1 MKDSVASE
9 IERLEAEYR
18 HYSRCV
24 GMLVGL
30 DGIVSHAAN
39 RYQVAKESVYGTRGN
54 MRSVYARRLVWSI
67 LSREGLTNRSVARA
81 WGTPVSTV
89 DHGIRAAKRT
99 QSKAIREYFDLHVG
113 KAA

>member
-1 MKDSVASE
+1 MKDSVARE

-54 MRSVYARRLVWSI
+54 MRSVYARRLVWAI
-67 LSREGLTNRSVARA
+67 LSIEGLTCASIGRA
-81 WGTPVSTV
+81 WEVAPTTV
-89 DHGIRAAKRT
+89 ESGVRRAKRT
-99 QSKAIREYFDLHVG
+99 QSKAIREYFDLHSV
-113 KAA
+113 AA